1 MNDLLLTYF
10 RIVSRIQLTY
20 GKWEVIN
27 RQVWYDHTHQLGSV
41 ILCIK
46 IIEIDIGYVVDILT
60 FNKGKICRQLS
71 FTIWTSAQVFG

>member
-41 ILCIK
+41 ISCIE

-60 FNKGKICRQLS
+60 FNRGKFVVNL
-71 FTIWTSAQVFG
+71 AL